1 MAVGRE
7 FLLPEQAD
15 SWGEFNAR
23 LEFELAGQEHAHRL
37 TPLWWSAGGLLFGVA
52 LVTSAYAFTDHHWW
66 LWLCM
71 LAALA
76 ADVAM
81 AVRAVDRA
89 DRERSRR
96 AELAALQDAWLK
108 HLDREPPTW

>member
-1 MAVGRE
+1 MGRE

-15 SWGEFNAR
+15 SWGEFQAR
-23 LEFELAGQEHAHRL
+23 LEFEADADRL
-37 TPLWWSAGGLLFGVA
+37 TPVWWALGGLLFGLA
-52 LVTSAYAFTDHHWW
+52 LVSSAYAFTDHHWW

-76 ADVAM
+76 ADLAL

-89 DRERSRR
+89 DSDRARR
-96 AELAALQDAWLK
+96 AELERLQEAWRD
-108 HLDREPPTW
+108 HLDSVSPPSRRPGGD